1 MRRDLAREESG
12 FLELLLPAAPGNVA
26 LTRSILR
33 ALALHGDFDEQQAT
47 EMAVAVS
54 EAYTNV
60 IQHAGTTWVTL
71 RFALEPSGMTI
82 EVEDDGQG
90 FDTAILDQ
98 YYDPANEVGRGM
110 HLIRSLMDTVECQSS
125 PMGTIVR
132 MTRSSNSRVQEGMP
146 WKVAARP
153 FRRIGHIRRAI
164 DRYQRDLALMLGKA
178 EPLEADLD
186 DLAIMERY
194 HAADDKDTLV
204 SDRKLRIKTLQ
215 ATLEILRED
224 IGEEHPG

>member
-1 MRRDLAREESG
+1 MRRGPTRDESG
-12 FLELLLPAAPGNVA
+12 FLELLLPALPSNVA
-26 LTRSILR
+26 LARTVLR
-33 ALALHGDFDEQQAT
+33 ALALHGDFDEQQAA
-47 EMAVAVS
+47 EMAVAMS

-60 IQHAGTTWVTL
+60 ILHARTTWVTL
-71 RFALEPSGMTI
+71 RFALEPSGVTI
-82 EVEDDGQG
+82 EVEDDGEG

-98 YYDPANEVGRGM
+98 YYDPGNESGRGM

-125 PMGTIVR
+125 PMGTLVR

-153 FRRIGHIRRAI
+153 FRSVGHIRRTI
-164 DRYQRDLALMLGKA
+164 DRYQRDLALMLGEA
-178 EPLEADLD
+178 EPMAADLD

-194 HAADDKDTLV
+194 HAADDKDMLV

-224 IGEEHPG
+224 IGEEHPN

>member
-1 MRRDLAREESG
+1 MRRREWNHDESG
-12 FLELLLPAAPGNVA
+12 FLELLLPALPSNVGLA
-26 LTRSILR
+26 RSVLR
-33 ALALHGDFDEQQAT
+33 ALAVHGEFNDQQAT
-47 EMAVAVS
+47 EIAVAMS

-60 IQHAGTTWVTL
+60 IQHARTTWVTL
-71 RFALEPSGMTI
+71 RFALEPHGMTV
-82 EVEDDGQG
+82 EVEDDGEG

-98 YYDPANEVGRGM
+98 PYDPSDDIGRGM

-125 PMGTIVR
+125 PMGTLVR
-132 MTRSSNSRVQEGMP
+132 MTRSHATPVQEGMP

-153 FRRIGHIRRAI
+153 FRSIGHIRRTI
-164 DRYQRDLALMLGKA
+164 DRYQRDLALMLG
-178 EPLEADLD
+178 EADPVDQDLD

-194 HAADDKDTLV
+194 HAADDKDTLI

-224 IGEEHPG
+224 IGEELR

>member
-1 MRRDLAREESG
+1 M
-12 FLELLLPAAPGNVA
+12 
-26 LTRSILR
+26 
-33 ALALHGDFDEQQAT
+33 
-47 EMAVAVS
+47 S

-71 RFALEPSGMTI
+71 RFALEPGGMAI
-82 EVEDDGQG
+82 EVEDDGRG
-90 FDTAILDQ
+90 FDTAILEQD
-98 YYDPANEVGRGM
+98 YHPTNEIGRGM

-125 PMGTIVR
+125 PMGTLVR
-132 MTRSSNSRVQEGMP
+132 MTRSSRSRVQEGMP

-153 FRRIGHIRRAI
+153 FRSIGHIRRVI

-178 EPLEADLD
+178 EPLAADLD

-194 HAADDKDTLV
+194 NAADDKKMLV

-224 IGEEHPG
+224 LGEEHPG